1 MSQPAKQTGTVIA
14 AAPVKDAIPL
24 TTVVTRPLP
33 RNGKRL
39 LTGPEAEGAAV
50 ADAAVPAQALLLAQL
65 TGEPL
70 AAPGGQVT
78 ETCPVTEPGV
88 ADACGL
94 SGAADAHP
102 AAGGALWALALIP
115 LLGAGGGGG
124 GGGGGVTAEQ
134 SLTVK
139 SYAAADYKPHVAD
152 FTSDREGS
160 GKASYVLTAVS
171 ASKDGTAVTLPASMV
186 KTGTGS
192 AADVPNAPEYFYL
205 NTETGIVELTASGK
219 AHAAE
224 LADKYTISVKATAP
238 GVSDSTEKSVDFFP
252 LSAQDDSAITNQ
264 GLADFGANRN
274 STVTFEI
281 VDVLDS
287 EHNIS
292 DKSLATTDIIKANDL
307 ESKALFFVNPDTG
320 VVTLTA
326 AGLHSSC
333 FGESF
338 DITVRAVSSD
348 GEVGGAATVA
358 VVIPTPD
365 FTGNTLF
372 YSATGLPKGHND
384 PSFTGADGQQLL
396 LIDQDD
402 SDFKDMQFWGDVY
415 GLQNPT
421 TQHNAL
427 YGSVGNSSYFVLHD
441 QYENGIASKNSVE
454 FLSFEGE
461 GRFYGNRDK
470 NYEGYNLKGT
480 DVTQPNYYSIQYSG
494 IGEALHEGTDCNDLL
509 IGSVIPG
516 KNSVNEDIGVPK
528 AERLIGG
535 DGNDLIF
542 SDPIYMVN
550 GPTDSTFQKYMGLSD
565 TLEGGSGNDLL
576 VAGGGNDQLSGGTGN
591 DMLIGGFGQDTL
603 VGGDGVDSFVLA
615 ATAELENMDIL
626 QDFKV
631 TEDYIVLDKRFFESD
646 PATSLEYVVSGAQ
659 GLLTYNDATIASL
672 SPNLVATDVLA
683 RVIWA

>member
-1 MSQPAKQTGTVIA
+1 MSQPAKQPSVVIA
-14 AAPVKDAIPL
+14 AAPVKDAPSL

-33 RNGKRL
+33 RNGKL
-39 LTGPEAEGAAV
+39 PQTGAEAEGAAV
-50 ADAAVPAQALLLAQL
+50 ADAAVPAQALLLSQL

-70 AAPGGQVT
+70 NATGGQVT
-78 ETCPVTEPGV
+78 EQCPVSEPGV

-124 GGGGGVTAEQ
+124 GGGTAEQ
-134 SLTVK
+134 NLTVK
-139 SYAAADYKPHVAD
+139 SYAATDYKPQIAD
-152 FTSDREGS
+152 FSSDREGG
-160 GKASYVLTAVS
+160 GKASYVLVGV
-171 ASKDGTAVTLPASMV
+171 SKDDVPVPLPASLV

-192 AADVPNAPEYFYL
+192 AAEVTNPNAPEYFYL
-205 NTETGIVELTASGK
+205 NTDTGIVELTASGK

-224 LADKYTISVKATAP
+224 FADKYTISVKAVAP
-238 GVSDSTEKSVDFFP
+238 DVSASTEKSVDFFP

-292 DKSLATTDIIKANDL
+292 DRTLATTDLATANDP
-307 ESKALFFVNPDTG
+307 SSAALFYVNPNTG

-326 AGLHSSC
+326 AGQHSSC

-338 DITVRAVSSD
+338 DVTVRAVSND
-348 GEVGGAATVA
+348 GEVGGAVTVA

-365 FTGNTLF
+365 FTGNNTLH
-372 YSATGLPKGHND
+372 YSATGLPMGHND
-384 PSFTGADGQQLL
+384 PSFTGSDGQQLL
-396 LIDQDD
+396 LIDQAD

-427 YGSVGNSSYFVLHD
+427 YGSVGSSSYFVLHD
-441 QYENGIASKNSVE
+441 QYENGNASQNSVE

-461 GRFYGNRDK
+461 GRFYANRDV
-470 NYEGYNLKGT
+470 NYEGYNLKGS
-480 DVTQPNYYSIQYSG
+480 DATQTNYYSIQYTD
-494 IGEALHEGTDCNDLL
+494 IGEPLHERTDCNDLL
-509 IGSVIPG
+509 IGSIIPG
-516 KNSVNEDIGVPK
+516 KNSQNEDVGVPK

-535 DGNDLIF
+535 DGDDLIF

-550 GPTDSTFQKYMGLSD
+550 GPTDSNFQKYMGLSD
-565 TLEGGSGNDLL
+565 TLEGGLGNDLL

-603 VGGDGVDSFVLA
+603 VGGDGADSFVFA
-615 ATAELENMDIL
+615 ATAVLENMDIL

-631 TEDYIVLDKRFFESD
+631 SEDYIVLDKRFFETD
-646 PATSLEYVVSGAQ
+646 PTTSLEYVVSGAQ
-659 GLLTYNDATIASL
+659 GLVTYNDVTIASL
-672 SPNLVATDVLA
+672 SPNLVSSDVLS

>member
-33 RNGKRL
+33 QNGKRP

-50 ADAAVPAQALLLAQL
+50 ADAAVPAQALLLAQV

-70 AAPGGQVT
+70 NAPRGQVA
-78 ETCPVTEPGV
+78 EPCPVSEPGV

-124 GGGGGVTAEQ
+124 GDGGTAEQ
-134 SLTVK
+134 NLTVK
-139 SYAAADYKPHVAD
+139 SYAATDYKPHIAD
-152 FTSDREGS
+152 FSSDREGG
-160 GKASYVLTAVS
+160 GKASYVLVGV
-171 ASKDGTAVTLPASMV
+171 SKDDVPVSLPASLV

-192 AADVPNAPEYFYL
+192 AAEVTNPNAPEYFYL
-205 NTETGIVELTASGK
+205 NTDTGIVELTASGK

-224 LADKYTISVKATAP
+224 FADKYTISVKAVAP
-238 GVSDSTEKSVDFFP
+238 DVSASTEKSVDFFP

-292 DKSLATTDIIKANDL
+292 DKTLATTDLATASDPGSN
-307 ESKALFFVNPDTG
+307 ALFYVDPNTG

-326 AGLHSSC
+326 AGQHSSC

-338 DITVRAVSSD
+338 DVTVRAVSDD
-348 GEVGGAATVA
+348 GEVGGTTTVA

-365 FTGNTLF
+365 FTDKTLF
-372 YSATGLPKGHND
+372 YSATGLSPGHND
-384 PSFTGADGQQLL
+384 PTFTGSDGQQLL
-396 LIDQDD
+396 LIDQAD

-427 YGSVGNSSYFVLHD
+427 YGSVGSSSYFVLHD
-441 QYENGIASKNSVE
+441 QYESGNASQNSVE

-461 GRFYGNRDK
+461 GRFYANRDV
-470 NYEGYNLKGT
+470 NYEGYNLKGS
-480 DVTQPNYYSIQYSG
+480 DNAHPNYYSIQYADVG
-494 IGEALHEGTDCNDLL
+494 GTFHEGTDCNDLL
-509 IGSVIPG
+509 IGSVVPG
-516 KNSVNEDIGVPK
+516 KNSLNEDVGISK
-528 AERLIGG
+528 SERLIGG
-535 DGNDLIF
+535 SGDDLIF

-550 GPTDSTFQKYMGLSD
+550 NPTNSSFQKNMGLSD
-565 TLEGGSGNDLL
+565 TLEGGLGNDLL
-576 VAGGGNDQLSGGTGN
+576 VAGGGNDQLSGGAGN

-603 VGGDGVDSFVLA
+603 IGGDGADSFIFA
-615 ATAELENMDIL
+615 ATAGLENMDIL

-631 TEDYIVLDKRFFESD
+631 SEDYIVLDKRFFEID
-646 PATSLEYVVSGAQ
+646 PTTSLEYVVSGAQ
-659 GLLTYNDATIASL
+659 GLLTYNDVTIASL
-672 SPNLVATDVLA
+672 SPNLVSSDVLA